1 VIFFDIDGTLLD
13 DRKAIDSGLDA
24 LHTRFTAALGLSR
37 DELTARWHELL
48 DQHFPRFLVGKMSMQ
63 EQRRER
69 MRALIGDQGDEQ
81 LDAAFE
87 VYLGGYEQGWTPFSD
102 VTAVLS
108 GLSEPLGVITNG
120 NSEQQAAK
128 LARTGLASL
137 FSVVVIS
144 EEVGVAK
151 PDRRIFEEAC
161 RRAVVPLTDAVHVG
175 DDWDKDV
182 AGSLAA
188 GLRPIWLRR
197 GARSPGDLSQRVCV
211 IDTLYEL
218 PAALT
223 SVRADR

>member
-13 DRKAIDSGLDA
+13 DRKAIDSGLDV

-37 DELTARWHELL
+37 DELTARWRELL
-48 DQHFPRFLVGKMSMQ
+48 DRQFPRFLRGEISMQ

-69 MRALIGDQGDEQ
+69 MRALIGDQGVEQ

-87 VYLGGYEQGWTPFSD
+87 VYLGGYQRGWTPFPD
-102 VTAVLS
+102 VTEVLS

-120 NSEQQAAK
+120 NREQQAAK
-128 LARTGLASL
+128 LAHTGLASL

-144 EEVGVAK
+144 EEFGVAK

-161 RRAVVPLTDAVHVG
+161 RRAAVPVTDAVHVG

-182 AGSLAA
+182 AGSHAA

-197 GARSPGDLSQRVCV
+197 GAPSPGGLSERVCV

-223 SVRADR
+223 SVGLDR